1 IGRQLALPEQH
12 RRNDAKRE
20 NRLLTSHGTQ
30 RELPEKD
37 EYAGDD
43 ERDRHDRLD
52 AGGIVVAKRDH
63 WARVPGMRHVRNWA
77 WGHGA
82 WGLGLGQEAPLT
94 TTQLTID
101 GATDSQTLFV
111 LVSGPCPEP
120 HAP

>member
-1 IGRQLALPEQH
+1 EHRHVRRHDREIGRQLALPEQH

-82 WGLGLGQEAPLT
+82 WGLGRKQERREFDYPLRRRW
-94 TTQLTID
+94 
-101 GATDSQTLFV
+101 
-111 LVSGPCPEP
+111 
-120 HAP
+120 